1 MNHKGNVQFG
11 DTTIT
16 YVVVRSQRRKK
27 TIQTQ
32 VSLENVRVLAPA
44 DTSDREVEQL
54 IRKQARWILDRREVL
69 KNRPAPKQFISG
81 ETMPYLGVEVQITVN
96 TDQFSRPSVRF
107 DNGRFLFD
115 APPGFSTEER
125 RELIRNAFIEWY
137 RERAA
142 EYLPE
147 RVEYWLPFVACNTE
161 PRILIRDQRRRWASC
176 ARDGTLRFNWQAMML
191 DPELIDYLMV
201 HELTHLI
208 AMNHSSHFWDLVS
221 FVIPD
226 VKDRRQ
232 RLRQAERRLPLW

>member
-81 ETMPYLGVEVQITVN
+81 ETMPYLGVEVQITVS
-96 TDQFSRPSVRF
+96 TDQFSRPWVRF

-115 APPGFSTEER
+115 APPGFSEEER
-125 RELIRNAFIEWY
+125 RELIRNSFIEWY

-191 DPELIDYLMV
+191 DPELIDYLVV

-226 VKDRRQ
+226 IKDRRQ